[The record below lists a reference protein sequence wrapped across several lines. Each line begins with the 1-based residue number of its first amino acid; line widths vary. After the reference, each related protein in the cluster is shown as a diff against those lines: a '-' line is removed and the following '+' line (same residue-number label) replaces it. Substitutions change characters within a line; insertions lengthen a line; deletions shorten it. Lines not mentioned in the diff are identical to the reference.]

1 MTDSTDATA
10 TPPPASPGTPLK
22 QEPAPVRVGRLAGGA
37 VLAAWILSV
46 FYHVVLFIV
55 MYAVPWLAEMAMNPA
70 DGPAPVAD
78 LVNPVQESRT
88 TLSPWPEAEL
98 TKRVEEL
105 ERLQFEPDRF
115 QPMEALSPNRP
126 EQLDILGIGTSG
138 GEAEMGSYSIPFRGA
153 GPDFFGLG
161 SQARGAR
168 NIVYV
173 VDRSGSML
181 TTFAGVVRELRE
193 SISGLRR
200 SQRFHVIF
208 FNSGQPLEKPPRR
221 MVSAVRAHKRAA
233 FKFFGTIT
241 PSGDTD
247 PRPALRRAFAVEP
260 DLIYFLTDGEF
271 NERARS
277 TLDLLDKM
285 NRRRNVRIF
294 TIAYVNQQ
302 GAAVLERI
310 AREHNGEYRFVSED
324 EIF

>member
-1 MTDSTDATA
+1 MTESPHTTTSPPPNSP
-10 TPPPASPGTPLK
+10 TPPAPGKPALVG
-22 QEPAPVRVGRLAGGA
+22 VGRLAGGA
-37 VLAAWILSV
+37 VLTAWILSV
-46 FYHVVLFIV
+46 LYHAVVFLG
-55 MYAVPWLAEMAMNPA
+55 MYAIPWLAELAWSPA
-70 DGPAPVAD
+70 EGPAPVAE
-78 LVNPVQESRT
+78 LVSPVQQTSASI
-88 TLSPWPEAEL
+88 SPWPDAEPAKQV
-98 TKRVEEL
+98 TEL

-115 QPMEALSPNRP
+115 QPMETLSPKRVD
-126 EQLDILGIGTSG
+126 QLEILGIGTAG
-138 GEAEMGSYSIPFRGA
+138 GDAETGDFSIPFRGG

-168 NIVYV
+168 RIVYV

-181 TTFAGVVRELRE
+181 TTFAGVVRELKE
-193 SISGLRR
+193 SIGGLRR

-221 MVSAVRAHKRAA
+221 LVSAVRSHKRAA
-233 FKFFGTIT
+233 YQFFSTIT
-241 PSGDTD
+241 PAGNTD

-271 NERARS
+271 QEHARS
-277 TLDLLDKM
+277 TLTMLDRM
-285 NRRRNVRIF
+285 NRHKKVRIF
-294 TIAYVNQQ
+294 TIAYVNQH